1 MIRSLE
7 LNDIDIINKL
17 IDDKNY
23 IVNNY
28 ELNKKAYVY
37 IKNNE
42 IIAFISY
49 QILYERAE
57 LNYIFVK
64 NEERK
69 KGIASVLM
77 DKMFEECF
85 KNSVEKIDLEVNSL
99 NERAINLYKKYNF
112 KVISIRPKYYNG
124 VDALLMMSEVRK

>member
-85 KNSVEKIDLEVNSL
+85 KNNVEKIDLEVNSL